1 MRSDYLN
8 ENSSV
13 SNLNAKI
20 VSVSSAYTLSADES
34 GSIIDIDAS
43 TGFTLTLPAAKR
55 GLHYKCI
62 FKVGGTDAAMKFTVT
77 SGDCFFGKVNVDDVN
92 TDGEESAQQVITRAT
107 AVAAEGSYDHM
118 LFDGDATTTGCSAG
132 DVVDIVCF
140 DDNAWCVDARLG
152 TTGTAASIA
161 TIYGG

>member
-8 ENSSV
+8 DNSSA
-13 SNLNAKI
+13 SNLDAKI
-20 VSVSSAYTLSADES
+20 VSVASAYTLSADQS

-62 FKVGGTDAAMKFTVT
+62 FKVGGTDGNMKFTVT

-107 AVAAEGSYDHM
+107 AVAAEGSYDYM
-118 LFDGDATTTGCSAG
+118 LFDGDATATGCSAG

-161 TIYGG
+161 TIYAG